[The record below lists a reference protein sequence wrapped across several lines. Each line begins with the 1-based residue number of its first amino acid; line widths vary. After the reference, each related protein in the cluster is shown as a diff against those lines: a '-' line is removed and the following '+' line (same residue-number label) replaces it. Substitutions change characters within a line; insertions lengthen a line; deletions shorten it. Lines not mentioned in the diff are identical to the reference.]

1 MSRGFSAWLGG
12 AVVGALMVFAASAL
26 AEEGAPALPAPY
38 DSWSHT
44 DIAARAFG
52 LLAGQREAWLN
63 DARAWEVDGKSFLAV
78 IAEAERPNVDGA
90 FCDCSRPMRLALI
103 EEREGELHTVA
114 AALIPNIRTG
124 VTLSLNSPLL
134 DGPLVRGGVFRL
146 SGAELLL
153 PVVRQWDVGGRPRAE
168 LSLFRLGD
176 RRLAQVFSRLI
187 LDDPTVGDPDL
198 SGMRARMRM
207 GELDPGGLAG
217 FADIRFVERY
227 FTRFDEDIIDL
238 DDRRVEVWVF
248 GGDRFSLVQCE
259 LYGPMGFG
267 ACMQ

>member
-1 MSRGFSAWLGG
+1 MSRGFSAKLGG
-12 AVVGALMVFAASAL
+12 AVAGALVLFATSISAK
-26 AEEGAPALPAPY
+26 EEGTALPAPY
-38 DSWSHT
+38 DSWSPT

-52 LLAGQREAWLN
+52 VLAGQRDIWLN
-63 DARAWEVDGKSFLAV
+63 DARLWQVGGKALLAV

-90 FCDCSRPMRLALI
+90 FCDCARPTRLALI
-103 EEREGELHTVA
+103 NEQDGELHTVA
-114 AALIPNIRTG
+114 AALIPDIRMG
-124 VTLSLNSPLL
+124 ETLSLNSPLL
-134 DGPLVRGGVFRL
+134 DGRLVSDGLFRL

-153 PVVRQWDVGGRPRAE
+153 PVVREWDAGERPRAE
-168 LSLFRLGD
+168 LSLFRLRD
-176 RRLAQVFSRLI
+176 RQLAAVFSRLV

-198 SGMRARMRM
+198 SGMRARLRM

-227 FTRFDEDIIDL
+227 FTRFDEDVIEL

-259 LYGPMGFG
+259 LYGPMGHG

>member
-1 MSRGFSAWLGG
+1 MARGFSARLGG
-12 AVVGALMVFAASAL
+12 AVTGALMLFAIFAPVSA
-26 AEEGAPALPAPY
+26 EPVLPAPY
-38 DSWSHT
+38 DTWSHT

-63 DARAWEVDGKSFLAV
+63 DARAWEVDGKSLLAV

-90 FCDCSRPMRLALI
+90 FCDCARPVRLALI

-114 AALIPNIRTG
+114 AALILNIRTG

-153 PVVRQWDVGGRPRAE
+153 PVVRQWDAGGRPRAE

-176 RRLAQVFSRLI
+176 RRLAPVFSRLI